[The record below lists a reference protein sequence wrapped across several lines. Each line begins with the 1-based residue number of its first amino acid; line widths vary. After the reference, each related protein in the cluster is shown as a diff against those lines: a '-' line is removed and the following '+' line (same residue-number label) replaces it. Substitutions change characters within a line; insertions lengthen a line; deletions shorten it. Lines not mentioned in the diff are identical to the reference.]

1 MFELEMQSPQLFHML
16 RAAIAGAEAIRQTR
30 KDGFNVK
37 HKDDNSPVT
46 DADYAADRAI
56 REALAPTGLPI
67 LSEEVEVSKSQ
78 RQSWQ
83 AFWCVDPLDGT
94 REFAA
99 GRDEFAVCIARID
112 GLTPTEGAIALPAT
126 RMLYFT
132 RNGKSWRVKWSRQ
145 AELEDL
151 IIEADLMPGP
161 DFTQPWVATVSRAY
175 MDANTAAYLDQLR
188 DEQPNLKVLPSG
200 SALKFCKLMEGK
212 AHIYPRFAPC
222 MEWDTAAG
230 HALMHGIGMEIFA
243 SGGHPLTYNKDSLFN
258 PDFIVRQR

>member
-1 MFELEMQSPQLFHML
+1 
-16 RAAIAGAEAIRQTR
+16 
-30 KDGFNVK
+30 
-37 HKDDNSPVT
+37 
-46 DADYAADRAI
+46 
-56 REALAPTGLPI
+56 
-67 LSEEVEVSKSQ
+67 
-78 RQSWQ
+78 
-83 AFWCVDPLDGT
+83 
-94 REFAA
+94 
-99 GRDEFAVCIARID
+99 
-112 GLTPTEGAIALPAT
+112 
-126 RMLYFT
+126 
-132 RNGKSWRVKWSRQ
+132 
-145 AELEDL
+145 
-151 IIEADLMPGP
+151 
-161 DFTQPWVATVSRAY
+161 